1 MFDVES
7 TLIWQIALYKE
18 TRFKL
23 LIAMDI
29 IEIVKVVKCIFLY
42 QSTKKKSKKKRD
54 SYFMITCVE
63 ENLENKSKTILYR
76 SVSRHFD
83 FDFYE
88 TEEEEEGEKEKKKDI
103 HI

>member
-1 MFDVES
+1 
-7 TLIWQIALYKE
+7 
-18 TRFKL
+18 
-23 LIAMDI
+23 
-29 IEIVKVVKCIFLY
+29 
-42 QSTKKKSKKKRD
+42 
-54 SYFMITCVE
+54 MITCVE
-63 ENLENKSKTILYR
+63 ENLENKSKAILYR